1 MVAAGDFIHISGRLI
16 SMKISNWVRR
26 AIGFYFFCG
35 VFLCPTSSKG
45 QSSKCS
51 FSIQN
56 YSPFVCS
63 VLCLYHILLLTDRR
77 YKPHFLHRGLK
88 SPWALRGLISWS
100 TWSTCSG
107 AVRGA
112 GLSAVDGGD
121 GSWKSEPFQ
130 PTICLWVKLVATKEN
145 MSPCG
150 DRAFIDCIYRTL
162 LYCSIAVGIFSQYV
176 DA

>member
-1 MVAAGDFIHISGRLI
+1 MFLFNP
-16 SMKISNWVRR
+16 KLLT
-26 AIGFYFFCG
+26 FC
-35 VFLCPTSSKG
+35 
-45 QSSKCS
+45 
-51 FSIQN
+51 
-56 YSPFVCS
+56 
-63 VLCLYHILLLTDRR
+63 VLCALSLSHSFINRQTIQTTFSSQRLEKSLSPQRINKLEC
-77 YKPHFLHRGLK
+77 LK
-88 SPWALRGLISWS
+88 YLFWCCARSWTS
-100 TWSTCSG
+100 CS
-107 AVRGA
+107 
-112 GLSAVDGGD
+112 GGD